1 MTCLEG
7 VGESAVAGRAP
18 NACGLDG
25 STLSRFQ
32 ASAMENGVAVAMA
45 NHAAGYRCCNGMSV
59 AFDHLGRPLVAGGH
73 GGHEEQVRTF
83 FDPWL
88 LCASTLTLDPCP

>member
-1 MTCLEG
+1 MLT
-7 VGESAVAGRAP
+7 SAVAGRAP

-25 STLSRFQ
+25 GTLSRFQ

-59 AFDHLGRPLVAGGH
+59 AFDHLGRPLVADGH
-73 GGHEEQVRTF
+73 GGHEEQVK
-83 FDPWL
+83 PL
-88 LCASTLTLDPCP
+88 SLGCCVHLT

>member
-1 MTCLEG
+1 MEG
-7 VGESAVAGRAP
+7 VADLCCRAGRAP

-25 STLSRFQ
+25 GTLSRFQ
-32 ASAMENGVAVAMA
+32 ASAMENGLAVAMA

-73 GGHEEQVRTF
+73 EEQVRPF

-88 LCASTLTLDPCP
+88 LCRCTYPDT